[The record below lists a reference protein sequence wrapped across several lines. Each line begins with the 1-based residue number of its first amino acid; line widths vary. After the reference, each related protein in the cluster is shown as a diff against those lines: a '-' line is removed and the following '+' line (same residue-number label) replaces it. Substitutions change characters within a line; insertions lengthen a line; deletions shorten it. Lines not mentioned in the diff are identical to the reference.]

1 MKKRI
6 YLSIIYFITLICIII
21 GVLGNVF
28 NISPFTRMTMASS
41 GKYIENSSIYDNVS
55 DISVDMNLGSVEI
68 KKGSKLEVI
77 YTGAEKFKPAVSV
90 SGTSLNI
97 EQHVKV
103 HLMTNI
109 KNSDCTLTITV
120 PDDINASSADFSVD
134 MGSLKIVDS
143 AVKNLTADNNMGD
156 IKLTNCNSDV
166 LNLSVDMGSLKISG
180 MDIDKY
186 SANLS
191 VDLGDIKV
199 NDSTYSHS
207 YTNNAGSGKSI
218 NADVNMGDIKINR

>member
-109 KNSDCTLTITV
+109 KNSDCTLTITI
-120 PDDINASSADFSVD
+120 PEMSVLILFRLTLIWVIW
-134 MGSLKIVDS
+134 MLTIYMLLLLISLLIW
-143 AVKNLTADNNMGD
+143 
-156 IKLTNCNSDV
+156 V
-166 LNLSVDMGSLKISG
+166 LLRLLIHPLR
-180 MDIDKY
+180 I
-186 SANLS
+186 
-191 VDLGDIKV
+191 
-199 NDSTYSHS
+199 
-207 YTNNAGSGKSI
+207 
-218 NADVNMGDIKINR
+218 

>member
-1 MKKRI
+1 MSKRI

-28 NISPFTRMTMASS
+28 NMSPFTRITMASS
-41 GKYIENSSIYDNVS
+41 GKYIENSSTYDNVS

-68 KKGSKLEVI
+68 KKGSKL
-77 YTGAEKFKPAVSV
+77 
-90 SGTSLNI
+90 
-97 EQHVKV
+97 
-103 HLMTNI
+103 MTNI
-109 KNSDCTLTITV
+109 KNSDCTLTITI
-120 PDDINASSADFSVD
+120 PDNVSLNSIQADLNMGDMSVNDINASSADFSVD
-134 MGSLKIVDS
+134 MGSLKIADS
-143 AVKNLTADNNMGD
+143 AVKNLTADVNMGD

-166 LNLSVDMGSLKISG
+166 FNLSVDMGSLKISG

>member
-109 KNSDCTLTITV
+109 KNSDCTLTIT
-120 PDDINASSADFSVD
+120 IHMSALLFLTISVLILFRLTLIWVIW
-134 MGSLKIVDS
+134 MLTIYMLLLLISLLIW
-143 AVKNLTADNNMGD
+143 
-156 IKLTNCNSDV
+156 V
-166 LNLSVDMGSLKISG
+166 LLRLLIHPLR
-180 MDIDKY
+180 I
-186 SANLS
+186 
-191 VDLGDIKV
+191 
-199 NDSTYSHS
+199 
-207 YTNNAGSGKSI
+207 
-218 NADVNMGDIKINR
+218 

>member
-77 YTGAEKFKPAVSV
+77 YTGAEKFKPNQ
-90 SGTSLNI
+90 TINFTPI
-97 EQHVKV
+97 
-103 HLMTNI
+103 
-109 KNSDCTLTITV
+109 NSI
-120 PDDINASSADFSVD
+120 
-134 MGSLKIVDS
+134 
-143 AVKNLTADNNMGD
+143 
-156 IKLTNCNSDV
+156 
-166 LNLSVDMGSLKISG
+166 LS
-180 MDIDKY
+180 
-186 SANLS
+186 N
-191 VDLGDIKV
+191 
-199 NDSTYSHS
+199 T
-207 YTNNAGSGKSI
+207 
-218 NADVNMGDIKINR
+218 

>member
-68 KKGSKLEVI
+68 KKGNKLEVI

-103 HLMTNI
+103 HLM
-109 KNSDCTLTITV
+109 
-120 PDDINASSADFSVD
+120 
-134 MGSLKIVDS
+134 
-143 AVKNLTADNNMGD
+143 
-156 IKLTNCNSDV
+156 
-166 LNLSVDMGSLKISG
+166 
-180 MDIDKY
+180 
-186 SANLS
+186 
-191 VDLGDIKV
+191 
-199 NDSTYSHS
+199 SHCS
-207 YTNNAGSGKSI
+207 
-218 NADVNMGDIKINR
+218 

>member
-68 KKGSKLEVI
+68 KKGNKLEVI

-103 HLMTNI
+103 Q
-109 KNSDCTLTITV
+109 
-120 PDDINASSADFSVD
+120 
-134 MGSLKIVDS
+134 
-143 AVKNLTADNNMGD
+143 
-156 IKLTNCNSDV
+156 
-166 LNLSVDMGSLKISG
+166 
-180 MDIDKY
+180 
-186 SANLS
+186 
-191 VDLGDIKV
+191 
-199 NDSTYSHS
+199 S
-207 YTNNAGSGKSI
+207 Y
-218 NADVNMGDIKINR
+218 D

>member
-1 MKKRI
+1 MSKRI

-28 NISPFTRMTMASS
+28 NISPFTRITMASS
-41 GKYIENSSIYDNVS
+41 GKYIENSSTYDNVS
-55 DISVDMNLGSVEI
+55 DISIDMNLGSVEI

-90 SGTSLNI
+90 SGNSLNI

-109 KNSDCTLTITV
+109 KNSDCTLTITI
-120 PDDINASSADFSVD
+120 PDNVSLNSIQAD
-134 MGSLKIVDS
+134 L
-143 AVKNLTADNNMGD
+143 NMGD